1 MLSNY
6 LQSEDN
12 QKQYAAV
19 QFYNNQVNGQLK
31 LLRELANKVRVNE
44 SLTARE
50 RKNQVEEIVNMQNIV
65 KRQLLNVFDDL
76 GVRP

>member
-1 MLSNY
+1 MLFRS
-6 LQSEDN
+6 
-12 QKQYAAV
+12 QYAAV

-31 LLRELANKVRVNE
+31 TLREVANKVRVNE
-44 SLTARE
+44 SLTPRE
-50 RKNQVEEIVNMQNIV
+50 RKNQVEEIVNMENII